1 MYQERQDI
9 LHQRP
14 GAPEGAGESGLSE
27 EFSYVVEKIGLEEY
41 RRLLG
46 DGLTTEEIAA
56 AVHQMDK
63 GSAQTALTAISAETL
78 YSTELQPMRFVV
90 ENLLPV
96 GLNILASPPKYGKS
110 WMALD
115 LCLSVAY
122 GKPFLGFQ
130 THPCACLYLALE
142 DSYRRLKSRM
152 EKLLDG
158 EPAPEWLHF
167 VINAPPVDNGLFD
180 ALDKLLKEHKDTGLV
195 VIDTLQ
201 KVRGASGGK
210 EGAYAA
216 DYREV
221 GGLKSFAD
229 QNNLCLLLAHH
240 LRKMK
245 DDGDP
250 FNMISGTNGIMGAAD
265 TTMVLAKEKRGDDT
279 ATLSVVGRDVESI
292 DLVLRFDKES
302 CKWRNMGDADA
313 FAERQARREYQENPI
328 VKVIKKLV
336 EQSPEGW
343 SGTAQELLDAGRFI
357 VHQPLADSTQGLSK
371 KLQSLDSLLFKN
383 DGIIHE
389 RKRNGT
395 GGGKH
400 RFYSNAEPRF
410 EEVEQTEIDPF

>member
-1 MYQERQDI
+1 M
-9 LHQRP
+9 
-14 GAPEGAGESGLSE
+14 SE
-27 EFSYVVEKIGLEEY
+27 EFSYVVEHIGLEEY

-46 DGLTTEEIAA
+46 DGLTTDEIAA

-63 GSAQTALTAISAETL
+63 GGAQTALTAISAETL
-78 YSTELQPMRFVV
+78 YKTELPPMHFVV
-90 ENLLPV
+90 DNLLPV

-122 GKPFLGFQ
+122 GKSFLGFQ
-130 THPCACLYLALE
+130 AHPCTCLYLALE

-158 EPAPEWLHF
+158 EPAPDWLHF
-167 VINAPPVDNGLFD
+167 ATNAPPVDNGLFD
-180 ALDKLLKEHKDTGLV
+180 TLDKFLKEHKDTGLV

-265 TTMVLAKEKRGDDT
+265 TTMVLTKEKRGDDT

-328 VKVIKKLV
+328 VEVIKKLV

-343 SGTAQELLDAGRFI
+343 SGTAQELLDAGRYITGTSLSPTARDLSSKLKRLDKPLLEYDGI
-357 VHQPLADSTQGLSK
+357 VHTRAS
-371 KLQSLDSLLFKN
+371 
-383 DGIIHE
+383 H
-389 RKRNGT
+389 GT

-400 RFYSNAEPRF
+400 RFSYASPKF
-410 EEVEQTEIDPF
+410 EELDQQQLTPFDKTSEKTPP